1 MKVTDKQLNKVINHL
16 IQSSFNASG
25 DLQQEKVKKNIKEF
39 KNLPDQQAIQVAS
52 EYLKR
57 LKMEVDKTTLEIYS
71 ALPLSN
77 DEIKQIRDAVK
88 ADHKVTQI
96 RTVVNQDLIGG
107 IKVRIGDAIF
117 DDTVVTKILQLG
129 DVIRA

>member
-1 MKVTDKQLNKVINHL
+1 MKVTDKQLKRVINSL
-16 IQSSFNASG
+16 IQNSFNENG
-25 DLQQEKVKKNIKEF
+25 ELKQEKVKKNINEF

-77 DEIKQIRDAVK
+77 DEIKQIRDAAK
-88 ADHKVTQI
+88 ADHKITQI
-96 RTVVNQDLIGG
+96 KTVVNRDIIGG
-107 IKVRIGDAIF
+107 IRVKIGDTIF
-117 DDTVVTKILQLG
+117 DDSVVTKILQLG
-129 DVIRA
+129 DAIRA